1 MSVLPAFAM
10 FVNVTHSMHSAKF
23 QALFGGGS
31 ICMYVRMY
39 VCMHACM
46 HACMCHNY
54 VYIYIYYYT

>member
-46 HACMCHNY
+46 YVSQLC
-54 VYIYIYYYT
+54 VYIYYT

>member
-23 QALFGGGS
+23 QALFGGGN

-39 VCMHACM
+39 ACM
-46 HACMCHNY
+46 YVSQLC
-54 VYIYIYYYT
+54 VYIYIIHNHV